1 MIRYTLLYHIYG
13 SLTLDFV
20 QCINDF
26 FKLFSLNLHTVSV
39 DNHPASVEIFLC
51 QLTQFLFPDAT
62 NGEGCDTFFECSGA
76 AVPAMQMT
84 DITRVR
90 GKICIV
96 SVHKKPH
103 EVNLRDVNFKEQT
116 VVGTRV
122 YTKEEFGRAAELTK
136 ELEAE
141 LEKIVTHVVPLKESD
156 KVFDMIADPECGTI
170 KIVVDCE
177 NV

>member
-1 MIRYTLLYHIYG
+1 
-13 SLTLDFV
+13 
-20 QCINDF
+20 
-26 FKLFSLNLHTVSV
+26 
-39 DNHPASVEIFLC
+39 
-51 QLTQFLFPDAT
+51 
-62 NGEGCDTFFECSGA
+62 
-76 AVPAMQMT
+76 MQMT

-136 ELEAE
+136 ELETE

>member
-1 MIRYTLLYHIYG
+1 
-13 SLTLDFV
+13 
-20 QCINDF
+20 
-26 FKLFSLNLHTVSV
+26 
-39 DNHPASVEIFLC
+39 
-51 QLTQFLFPDAT
+51 
-62 NGEGCDTFFECSGA
+62 
-76 AVPAMQMT
+76 MQMT